1 MYFNYGIVAGTDQ
14 PNCIRSGDYNGIAS
28 PYQSAEHQTGNFTD
42 IRHHAQRERILE
54 IDDQLIAATEEC
66 KALSG
71 SLHTTSEAVKMYV
84 QTRISELKSSVT
96 ALELERSRLLAIA
109 M

>member
-1 MYFNYGIVAGTDQ
+1 MYFNYGIVVGADQ
-14 PNCIRSGDYNGIAS
+14 PNCVRSGDYNGIAS
-28 PYQSAEHQTGNFTD
+28 PYQSAEQQTGNFTD
-42 IRHHAQRERILE
+42 MRHHAQRERILE
-54 IDDQLIAATEEC
+54 IDDQFFAATEEC

-71 SLHTTSEAVKMYV
+71 SLHNTSEAVKMYV
-84 QTRISELKSSVT
+84 QTRICELKSSVT